1 MFSGALFSF
10 ALAAASP
17 RPGASF
23 QKKSEKRLKAVF
35 ARQRVTPQRW
45 PLGLIAD
52 LHGPARV
59 KLFVDAAHF
68 PRHPGHD
75 HGAAHGGKRPLHQRR
90 KKKRRHRR
98 LRLRP
103 KQTSA
108 PNTAFSGP
116 PAHSHSDQLW
126 WPGLV
131 NNEPVNGPL
140 NNELVTARVDGSM
153 PMKISKRELLALF
166 AAAMI
171 LPAGQTSAQSWPSRP
186 IRFIVTLG
194 AGSGVDIGARLFADK
209 LSERWGQA
217 VVVENRPGGDGIV
230 AITSVLTAHDDHTLL
245 ITPVSSFTAHP
256 YFHDTPPY
264 EPKDLIPVARISNTV
279 VAVSVPTALNVNSL
293 KELEALA
300 RAKPGQLNWTTATG
314 FTDFVFAGF
323 LHTVGL
329 TMAKVPYKNPVAAV
343 TDLAENRIQVY
354 MPAYAIV
361 RPQVL
366 AGKIKVL
373 AVTNHERAKAIPDI
387 PTALELGYPSLQLA
401 GRVGLFSS
409 PDLPDAS

>member
-1 MFSGALFSF
+1 
-10 ALAAASP
+10 
-17 RPGASF
+17 
-23 QKKSEKRLKAVF
+23 
-35 ARQRVTPQRW
+35 
-45 PLGLIAD
+45 
-52 LHGPARV
+52 
-59 KLFVDAAHF
+59 
-68 PRHPGHD
+68 
-75 HGAAHGGKRPLHQRR
+75 
-90 KKKRRHRR
+90 
-98 LRLRP
+98 
-103 KQTSA
+103 
-108 PNTAFSGP
+108 
-116 PAHSHSDQLW
+116 
-126 WPGLV
+126 
-131 NNEPVNGPL
+131 
-140 NNELVTARVDGSM
+140 
-153 PMKISKRELLALF
+153 MKISKRELLALF

-209 LSERWGQA
+209 LSERWGQP

-230 AITSVLTAHDDHTLL
+230 AITSVLSAHDDHTLL
-245 ITPVSSFTAHP
+245 VTPVSSFTAHP
-256 YFHDTPPY
+256 YFHDTLPY
-264 EPKDLIPVARISNTV
+264 DPKDLIPVARISNTV

-387 PTALELGYPSLQLA
+387 PTALELGYPSLEFDGL
-401 GRVGLFSS
+401 VGLFSS
-409 PDLPDAS
+409 PDMPEAVRNKIADDVRAVAFDLVIVEKLSATGQVVSPGNAKEFAASIEQQRKQVAEVAKLFGNKPVQ